1 MEKLAEQLKESQ
13 QEGEEEEAKTNATEL
28 RKILENLLSTSFA
41 QEKVLLSLKKMNNND
56 PSYVGNVQQQN
67 TIKDNMKTIADSL
80 FSLSKRVPQIQ
91 STVNSEVEKI
101 NFNIE
106 KSIDFLGD
114 RRTAEANRSQQLA
127 MTSINNLAL
136 MLNEA
141 LEQLQKPKGQSSGKG
156 KKQSMKD
163 LQKMQEQLN
172 QKMQNARDKM
182 QKEGNM
188 GTVPKGQMSQEFA
201 KMAQQQ
207 QMIREALQKVNKEQN
222 KDGKGSLGNLNQL
235 VEEMKKTEMDLVNK
249 KIAEETMNRQK
260 NLNTKLLDADK
271 AQREQDE
278 DSKRESKAAKEFPA
292 SYKQMFDKFIKQQ
305 QSESELIQKLP
316 PNLNYYYK
324 NKIAE
329 YFKLLN
335 LPTR

>member
-1 MEKLAEQLKESQ
+1 
-13 QEGEEEEAKTNATEL
+13 
-28 RKILENLLSTSFA
+28 
-41 QEKVLLSLKKMNNND
+41 
-56 PSYVGNVQQQN
+56 
-67 TIKDNMKTIADSL
+67 
-80 FSLSKRVPQIQ
+80 
-91 STVNSEVEKI
+91 
-101 NFNIE
+101 
-106 KSIDFLGD
+106 
-114 RRTAEANRSQQLA
+114 
-127 MTSINNLAL
+127 
-136 MLNEA
+136 
-141 LEQLQKPKGQSSGKG
+141 
-156 KKQSMKD
+156 MKD

-182 QKEGNM
+182 QKEGNI

-292 SYKQMFDKFIKQQ
+292 SYKQMLDKFIKQQ